1 MVKSSVEKIK
11 AGKENRYV
19 LCNWLTTSFHIYC
32 NSHWEGRGHL
42 SKDLKEGRVRHVD
55 ICRKIII
62 GRRNSAKPFVLY
74 ESSENLKMTKER
86 DLRLSFPY
94 LYEGDIALK
103 KY

>member
-11 AGKENRYV
+11 AGKENTYV
-19 LCNWLTTSFHIYC
+19 LCNWLTISFRIYC

-42 SKDLKEGRVRHVD
+42 SKDLKEGKIRHVD
-55 ICRKIII
+55 ICRKIIL

-74 ESSENLKMTKER
+74 GNSENPKMTKER
-86 DLRLSFPY
+86 DLRFSFPY
-94 LYEGDIALK
+94 LYEGGIALK

>member
-1 MVKSSVEKIK
+1 M
-11 AGKENRYV
+11 
-19 LCNWLTTSFHIYC
+19 
-32 NSHWEGRGHL
+32 

>member
-74 ESSENLKMTKER
+74 ESSENPKMTKER